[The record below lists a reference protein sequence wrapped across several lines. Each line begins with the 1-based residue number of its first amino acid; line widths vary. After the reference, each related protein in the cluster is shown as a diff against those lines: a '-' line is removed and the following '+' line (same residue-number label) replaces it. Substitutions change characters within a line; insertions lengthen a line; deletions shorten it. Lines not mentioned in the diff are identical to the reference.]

1 MARIESHT
9 LEAFRNFMANVYDV
23 TKLTPAKA
31 CDFFTMMGV
40 TGNAEVRYN
49 TIQTSATPMSEG
61 RDDYNVLTLTA
72 GSHKITLVYNRD
84 PGFIRIAIDNRIYKE
99 FVDRGIYWEFVPTEE
114 FIGKLLVWIDDKTG
128 RLCTEIE
135 TA

>member
-40 TGNAEVRYN
+40 TGDEEVRYN
-49 TIQTSATPMSEG
+49 TIQASATPQSMG
-61 RDDYNVLTLTA
+61 RDDYNVLILGA
-72 GSHKITLVYNRD
+72 GKHTITLVYNRD
-84 PGFIRIAIDNRIYKE
+84 PRYIRIAIDNRIYKA
-99 FVDRGIYWEFVPTEE
+99 FIDRGRYWEFVPTEE
-114 FIGKLLVWIDDKTG
+114 FIGNLLVWIDRKTG
-128 RLCTEIE
+128 RLCTEI
-135 TA
+135 A